1 MPTTQCPECDAPVL
15 PADQFCEECG
25 TALIEGKSTST
36 GCEKCG
42 APPDTIDSDG
52 FCGQCGFRRG
62 AKEGDRVEVILN
74 PNLAGVSDRGLRHN
88 QNEDFLAL
96 QTVGNAE
103 ILIVCDGVSSSHHP
117 ELASQIASKSVCLAI
132 TSALQTGASPE
143 SAIRSAIDTARLEVS
158 RLSESQSDTEPPST
172 TLVAAVVQDGIA
184 TIAWLGD
191 SRAYWI
197 SDNGSQQL
205 THDHSWVNDAIASG
219 KITAAEAN
227 HSPQAHAITRWLG
240 ADAQDD
246 ADSSIV
252 RFPLPSAGYLL
263 LCSDGLWNYAPEA
276 QQIQEL
282 VQKSLGIDA
291 VTISRSLVEFAR
303 SQGGHDNITAALFIH
318 HLLN

>member
-1 MPTTQCPECDAPVL
+1 MPTTQCPQCEAPVL

-25 TALIEGKSTST
+25 TALAEKNASS

-42 APPDTIDSDG
+42 ASPDTIDPDG
-52 FCGQCGFRRG
+52 FCNQCGFRQEVR
-62 AKEGDRVEVILN
+62 EGDRVEVILN
-74 PNLAGVSDRGLRHN
+74 PNLAGVSDRGLRHH

-96 QTVGNAE
+96 QTVGTAE
-103 ILIVCDGVSSSHHP
+103 ILIVCDGVSSSHYP
-117 ELASQIASKSVCLAI
+117 ELAAQAASKSACLTLA
-132 TSALQTGASPE
+132 SALQTGASPE
-143 SAIRSAIDTARLEVS
+143 SALRSAIDAARLEVS
-158 RLSESQSDTEPPST
+158 RLSEGPSDTEPPST
-172 TLVAAVVQDGIA
+172 TVVAAVVQDGIS

-197 SDNGSQQL
+197 SDTGSQQL

-219 KITAAEAN
+219 KMTAAEAN

-246 ADSSIV
+246 AAPPIV
-252 RFPLPSAGYLL
+252 RFSLPGSGYLL

-282 VQKSLGIDA
+282 VQKSLGTDA
-291 VTISRSLVEFAR
+291 VTISRSLVAFAR

-318 HLLN
+318 HLSN

>member
-1 MPTTQCPECDAPVL
+1 MMPTTQCPTCNAPVL
-15 PADQFCEECG
+15 PTDQFCEECG
-25 TALIEGKSTST
+25 TALIEEKSAST

-42 APPDTIDSDG
+42 ASPDLIDADG
-52 FCGQCGFRRG
+52 FCGQCGFRQEAR
-62 AKEGDRVEVILN
+62 EGDRIEIILN
-74 PNLAGVSDRGLRHN
+74 PNLAGVSDRGLRHH

-96 QTVGNAE
+96 QTVGNAK

-117 ELASQIASKSVCLAI
+117 ELAAQKASETACLTI

-143 SAIRSAIDTARLEVS
+143 SAIQLAVKTALLDVC
-158 RLSESQSDTEPPST
+158 RLSQTDTEPPST

-184 TIAWLGD
+184 TIGWLGD

-197 SDNGSQQL
+197 SDSGSRQL

-219 KITAAEAN
+219 KMTAAEAN
-227 HSPQAHAITRWLG
+227 RSSQAHAITRWLG

-246 ADSSIV
+246 ADPSIV
-252 RFPLPSAGYLL
+252 RFSLPGLGYLL
-263 LCSDGLWNYAPEA
+263 LCSDGLWNYAPEP

-282 VQKSLGIDA
+282 VQKSLGTDA

-303 SQGGHDNITAALFIH
+303 SQGGHDNITVALFSH
-318 HLLN
+318 SLLN